1 LLATCQ
7 NHTGVIRRNN
17 VSNISNATI
26 HTAKA
31 SGYLQ
36 QLCKHFSHKIDVEFT
51 PEAGIITFD
60 FGKADLIA
68 RPDMLQMT
76 ATAGSVADLSRLK
89 QVLGSHLERFAFREG
104 LTIEWDN

>member
-1 LLATCQ
+1 LLAAWKNQC
-7 NHTGVIRRNN
+7 GIIRQNN
-17 VSNISNATI
+17 VCYISNAKI

-76 ATAGSVADLSRLK
+76 ATAESAADLSRLE
-89 QVLGSHLERFAFREG
+89 QVLGSHLERFAFREE
-104 LTIEWDN
+104 LKIKWDN